1 MPDNLFR
8 SHSLEK
14 SSNEGKV
21 VTSGALTIWED
32 KPVSPLDVGDTF
44 QPVPNGPVL
53 TVKRV
58 NIDDNVIGLNAGRPV
73 RQWQISIEGNDE
85 IDSSALERHTFSI
98 EQDDDNVIHSGSI
111 SKAVTSDTPP
121 PSISVG
127 SLIDI
132 PGVGIIKCSKIS
144 GSDDFNEYGQRVWH
158 LTYEGTDAPQSSGL
172 DDALNT
178 KYSFT
183 IDNEHSGS
191 MQVVNE
197 GDTPAVTLGIGSQ
210 FRIPGIGEVTCSK
223 ISGSDDYSQNGI
235 RRWTVTY
242 EGYSGHVDSDTR
254 YSFSCD
260 YSSGVRS
267 GSKQV
272 TYYGNAPDLELHE
285 GDTFSIPCAGSLICT
300 KATGSDEFT
309 TDGKHKWTL
318 SYEGSSESSSEG
330 SSAED
335 AADVSDTKYS
345 LAIEKNSDGIH
356 TSGSMAVVSTGDVP
370 DLSIAVGDT
379 FLIPG
384 IGQFICSKVSGSD
397 SYSEDGTR
405 KWTMTYEGYYN
416 SSEQGGDGDSLTH
429 AKYTFAFDSSSQS
442 GSLEVSVIGD
452 NPNPDYHVGSK
463 ITIPGIENPLT
474 CTKVSGSDSYDDNGQ
489 RKWTFVY
496 EVSSNSDG
504 TKYSFSEEKNS
515 DGVTVITGTK
525 QYHPVVYPN
534 GQVEALTTEVED
546 EFTIP
551 YGNKEKR
558 LKCTKVSGN
567 LDDSGVW
574 TYTIEGQG
582 QGDGDSASSQSHAK
596 YTFAFDSSSQSGSL
610 EVSVIGDN
618 PNPDYHVGSKITI
631 PGIENPL
638 TCTKVSGSDSYDDNG
653 QRKWT
658 FVYEV
663 SSNSD
668 GTKYSFSEEKNSDG
682 VTVITGTKQ
691 YHPVV
696 YPNGQVEALT
706 TEVEDEFTIPYGNK
720 EKRLKCTKVSGNL
733 DDSGVWTYTIEGQ
746 GTSDTAGSSSD
757 SGDSES
763 GDDSGSGDSDSSLP
777 ESEASTSFEINGLTV
792 RTVDGTLVALRRSQS
807 PISRT
812 TITVYN
818 SSKSKLCTPG
828 DAFNAS
834 SLSLPED
841 TDIGVSSDGIVLSEN
856 VSKETIKSNNVV
868 IKTYYK
874 HSIEVE
880 A

>member
-21 VTSGALTIWED
+21 VTSGALTLWED
-32 KPVSPLDVGDTF
+32 QPVSPLDVGDTF
-44 QPVPNGPVL
+44 QPVPDGPVL

-58 NIDDNVIGLNAGRPV
+58 NIDDNVIGLNAGQPV

-121 PSISVG
+121 RSISVG
-127 SLIDI
+127 SLINI
-132 PGVGIIKCSKIS
+132 PGVGRIKCSKIS

-197 GDTPAVTLGIGSQ
+197 GNTPAVTLDIGSK
-210 FRIPGIGEVTCSK
+210 FHIPGIGEVTCSK

-242 EGYSGHVDSDTR
+242 EGYSGHEDSDTR

-272 TYYGNAPDLELHE
+272 TYYGDAPALELHD

-300 KATGSDEFT
+300 KAAGSDEYT
-309 TDGKHKWTL
+309 SDGRHKWTL
-318 SYEGSSESSSEG
+318 AYEGSSAGNSSE
-330 SSAED
+330 
-335 AADVSDTKYS
+335 VQDTKYS

-356 TSGSMAVVSTGDVP
+356 TSGSMAVVSTGDAP
-370 DLSIAVGDT
+370 SLNISVGDT

-384 IGQFICSKVSGSD
+384 IGQVTCSKVSGSD

-442 GSLEVSVIGD
+442 GSLEVSVVSD
-452 NPNPDYHVGSK
+452 DPNPVYSVGSK
-463 ITIPGIENPLT
+463 IKIPGIKDPLT
-474 CTKVSGSDSYDDNGQ
+474 CTKVSGSDAYDDNGQ
-489 RKWTFVY
+489 RKWTLVY

-534 GQVEALTTEVED
+534 GQVEA
-546 EFTIP
+546 P
-551 YGNKEKR
+551 
-558 LKCTKVSGN
+558 
-567 LDDSGVW
+567 
-574 TYTIEGQG
+574 
-582 QGDGDSASSQSHAK
+582 
-596 YTFAFDSSSQSGSL
+596 
-610 EVSVIGDN
+610 
-618 PNPDYHVGSKITI
+618 
-631 PGIENPL
+631 
-638 TCTKVSGSDSYDDNG
+638 
-653 QRKWT
+653 
-658 FVYEV
+658 
-663 SSNSD
+663 
-668 GTKYSFSEEKNSDG
+668 
-682 VTVITGTKQ
+682 
-691 YHPVV
+691 
-696 YPNGQVEALT
+696 T

-763 GDDSGSGDSDSSLP
+763 GDSDSSLP
-777 ESEASTSFEINGLTV
+777 ESEASTSYEINGLTV
-792 RTVDGTLVALRRSQS
+792 RTVDGTLVALRRSKS